1 MSRGLGIL
9 VFVLLPAVWIVAAA
23 AVEGANDGLT
33 AYELTRYMHQL
44 LFVYW
49 IGPDIGVYYLSHR
62 VTDPQLSAGQRL
74 AAAQVMGQ
82 IDLIPRV
89 CLSLMLTVGGILT
102 EFVGIPHP
110 TWQMAGIVLLGPV
123 WLSMMLIIYF
133 RRGTALGDTVTKI
146 DFYFRAFMIVAVL
159 ASVGWSFSTGRLTE
173 TPWVGTKLTLFAAI
187 LLFGLLMR
195 LRVAPLMAGLGVLAT
210 AGASEDNDRMMA
222 QSLKRTKPF
231 VLAMWAAILL
241 AAFAGVV
248 KPGDKSAAATVS
260 AAQPADEQAEVV
272 RAR

>member
-1 MSRGLGIL
+1 MARGLGVL
-9 VFVLLPAVWIVAAA
+9 FFVLLPVVWVVAVA

-62 VTDPQLSAGQRL
+62 ITDPQLSVGQRL
-74 AAAQVMGQ
+74 AAAQVMAQ
-82 IDLIPRV
+82 VDLIPRV

-123 WLSMMLIIYF
+123 WLAMVLIIYF
-133 RRGTALGDTVTKI
+133 RRGTALGDAMTKI

-159 ASVGWSFSTGRLTE
+159 ASVGWSFSTGRLTD
-173 TPWVGTKLTLFAAI
+173 TPWVGSKLVLFAVI

-195 LRVAPLMAGLGVLAT
+195 LRVGPLMAGLGKLASE
-210 AGASEDNDRMMA
+210 GASAATDQMMA
-222 QSLKRTKPF
+222 ASLKRTKPY

-241 AAFAGVV
+241 AALAGVV
-248 KPGDKSAAATVS
+248 KPGDRSAAAPVAELS
-260 AAQPADEQAEVV
+260 AVAP
-272 RAR
+272 R

>member
-1 MSRGLGIL
+1 MARGLG
-9 VFVLLPAVWIVAAA
+9 VVFFVLLPAVWIAAVA

-33 AYELTRYMHQL
+33 AYEFTRYLHQL

-62 VTDPQLSAGQRL
+62 ITDSQLSVGQRL

-110 TWQMAGIVLLGPV
+110 AWQMAGIVLLGPV
-123 WLSMMLIIYF
+123 WLTMILIIYF
-133 RRGTALGDTVTKI
+133 RRGTPLADAVTKI
-146 DFYFRAFMIVAVL
+146 DFYFRGLMIVAVL
-159 ASVGWSFSTGRLTE
+159 ASVAWSFSTGRLTD
-173 TPWVGTKLTLFAAI
+173 TPWVGTKLLLFAAI

-195 LRVAPLMAGLGVLAT
+195 LRVGPLMAGLGKLA
-210 AGASEDNDRMMA
+210 AEGASAATDQLMA
-222 QSLKRTKPF
+222 ASLKRTKPF

-248 KPGDKSAAATVS
+248 KPGDRTAAVPTAELSAVM
-260 AAQPADEQAEVV
+260 
-272 RAR
+272 AR